1 MSCCNHEGRGSAECG
16 IAVTIRVSTGPMGPE
31 GPRGEQGIRGEQGPM
46 GPRGIKG
53 ETGCP
58 GPTGPRGAVGPMG
71 PRGPQGVRGDQ
82 GPKGDPGSI
91 GLQGVQGNPGETPT
105 ITVAENTPLRY
116 TLRFQTAGQDLTT
129 PNLYAPVQAY
139 QADLSATNR
148 AFSFPL
154 EHLVLT
160 YQNTSTSSIRIS
172 VAPKDPAAPVLT
184 DMRRTSIYNGST
196 VEAQTFNDTRVA
208 SRTVLDDI
216 VYTLSQETHTMCIRQ
231 QDPATGLWSLCEIS
245 SFLSAGGARC
255 SIWVRWIEQGVS
267 YPAPAAT

>member
-1 MSCCNHEGRGSAECG
+1 MTRVPKATRAASASR
-16 IAVTIRVSTGPMGPE
+16 ASR
-31 GPRGEQGIRGEQGPM
+31 
-46 GPRGIKG
+46 
-53 ETGCP
+53 
-58 GPTGPRGAVGPMG
+58 A
-71 PRGPQGVRGDQ
+71 
-82 GPKGDPGSI
+82 
-91 GLQGVQGNPGETPT
+91 TPAKRQPSPSRKT
-105 ITVAENTPLRY
+105 PPLRY

-216 VYTLSQETHTMCIRQ
+216 VYTLSQETHTMRIRQ